1 MNPLG
6 TAEFRRQASSFGEDA
21 EQYDRSRPTY
31 PAAVVDGLLAEVGG
45 GPVDVLDIG
54 CGTGKLGRLFAER
67 GCRVLGVE
75 ADARMARVARRHGL
89 EVEVSPFERWPASG
103 RTFRIAVA
111 GQSWHWV
118 DPVLGPPH
126 LAEVLESGG
135 IFAAVWNV
143 GEAEPS
149 LQAALDEVY
158 VRFKPDEGRRGG
170 TARSDEER
178 EVQFLAPLR
187 ATGSFLDPVVR
198 EVPWVAEYS
207 KAQWLDQLPTHSD
220 HRTME
225 PGALATL
232 IDAVGSVIDAHGGR
246 LRMLMRAEM
255 IVAHRR

>member
-67 GCRVLGVE
+67 GCR
-75 ADARMARVARRHGL
+75 
-89 EVEVSPFERWPASG
+89 
-103 RTFRIAVA
+103 
-111 GQSWHWV
+111 
-118 DPVLGPPH
+118 VLGPPH